1 MSVVAIVKSIVGQVI
16 AVSPEGIR
24 RVLVEGDRLL
34 AGEVVETGASGAV
47 TLTLN
52 DGRNLDIGRDSQWSA
67 NTPDMTRPAE
77 DPAHQAPSVAE
88 LQKAIAAGADP
99 TTDLEATAAGNT
111 VDTGGSGGGSH
122 SFVLLEETA
131 GAVDPTIGF
140 NTAGISSG
148 DSITAEQTSPTDSP
162 TIVAADTA
170 TVNEDNVATGN
181 VLTNDSDADNT
192 LSVTGYTVAGVT
204 GTFTAGQAATI
215 AGVGTITIA
224 ANGDYVFTPDANWN
238 GTVPQITYTTD
249 TGATGSL
256 DIVINPVNDAPVIT
270 TSEEASAA
278 GVNEDSTVSGQVT
291 ATDVDAGAQL
301 TFSVAADQAAVP
313 GFTFNADGT
322 WMLDAS
328 NAAYQQLALGETQ
341 TISVQY
347 LVTDEVGATSTT
359 ETLTLKVTGTNDSPV
374 VTTIAA
380 DSVAAVNEDSIVG
393 GQLTSTDV
401 DNGAALTFSTMAG
414 QAAVPGFTLNTDGSW
429 TLDASNAAYQQLAE
443 GKTQTI
449 TIKYQVSDEH
459 GATSGTET
467 LTLTVTGTNDT
478 PVITTSVADSKATI
492 VEDSP
497 LASGTLTATDADSGE
512 TATLVFSQTSAD
524 KVPG

>member
-162 TIVAADTA
+162 TLVGADTA
-170 TVNEDNVATGN
+170 TVDEDNAATGN

-204 GTFTAGQAATI
+204 GTFTAGQSVAVEGI
-215 AGVGTITIA
+215 GTLVIN
-224 ANGDYVFTPDANWN
+224 ANGDYTFTPVANYN
-238 GTVPQITYTTD
+238 GAVPTITYTTN

-256 DIVINPVNDAPVIT
+256 DLTVTAVNDAPTI
-270 TSEEASAA
+270 A
-278 GVNEDSTVSGQVT
+278 VT
-291 ATDVDAGAQL
+291 ASTITENSAEAGTVAANFATNDVDGDAVTVDFTAG
-301 TFSVAADQAAVP
+301 T
-313 GFTFNADGT
+313 NADGYYAIIGST
-322 WMLDAS
+322 VVLTAAG
-328 NAAYQQLALGETQ
+328 AAYVNAGNTLP
-341 TISVQY
+341 
-347 LVTDEVGATSTT
+347 EVD
-359 ETLTLKVTGTNDSPV
+359 LTVRD
-374 VTTIAA
+374 
-380 DSVAAVNEDSIVG
+380 
-393 GQLTSTDV
+393 
-401 DNGAALTFSTMAG
+401 
-414 QAAVPGFTLNTDGSW
+414 PGNL
-429 TLDASNAAYQQLAE
+429 
-443 GKTQTI
+443 
-449 TIKYQVSDEH
+449 
-459 GATSGTET
+459 SGT
-467 LTLTVTGTNDT
+467 
-478 PVITTSVADSKATI
+478 
-492 VEDSP
+492 
-497 LASGTLTATDADSGE
+497 
-512 TATLVFSQTSAD
+512 
-524 KVPG
+524 